1 MIITI
6 SGVPGSGKTTV
17 ANILS
22 EKLDMPFYSMG
33 GLRAKLAEERKISI
47 DELNAIGE
55 IDPTTDT
62 SVDEYQRELG
72 KTTDNFI
79 VEGRLSWHFI
89 PHSFKI
95 FLSCDLDEAARRI
108 FEARKHTRGR
118 EDEPMYRNVEE
129 ARRTIEERTASDVRR
144 YAMIYG
150 VDYREPSHYDLV
162 VDTTNLSGP
171 EVTAKAILEE
181 IESIARNA

>member
-6 SGVPGSGKTTV
+6 SGVPGSGKTSV
-17 ANILS
+17 AKILS
-22 EKLDMPFYSMG
+22 EKLSMPYYSMG

-89 PHSFKI
+89 PHSIKI
-95 FLSCDLDEAARRI
+95 FLSCDLDEAAKRI
-108 FEARKHTRGR
+108 FDARQHTKSR
-118 EDEPMYRNVEE
+118 EDEALYRNVEE
-129 ARRTIEERTASDVRR
+129 TRRAIEERTASDVRR
-144 YAMIYG
+144 YASIYG
-150 VDYREPSHYDLV
+150 VDYRDQSHYDFV
-162 VDTTNLSGP
+162 VDTTALSSP
-171 EVTAKAILEE
+171 EETANVILEQ
-181 IESIARNA
+181 IKAKR

>member
-17 ANILS
+17 AKLLS
-22 EKLDMPFYSMG
+22 EKLGMPYYSMG

-79 VEGRLSWHFI
+79 VEGRLSWYFI

-95 FLSCDLDEAARRI
+95 FLDCDLDEAAKRI
-108 FEARKHTRGR
+108 FDARKHTKGR
-118 EDEPMYRNVEE
+118 EDEPMYQDVEE
-129 ARRTIEERTASDVRR
+129 TRRAIEARTASDVRR
-144 YAMIYG
+144 YASIYG
-150 VDYREPSHYDLV
+150 VDYRKPEHYDLV
-162 VDTTNLSGP
+162 VNTTDLPTP
-171 EVTAKAILEE
+171 ETTLDRILE
-181 IESIARNA
+181 RLPVTR

>member
-17 ANILS
+17 AKILS
-22 EKLDMPFYSMG
+22 GKLGMPFYSMG
-33 GLRAKLAEERKISI
+33 GLRAKLAEDRKISI

-72 KTTDNFI
+72 KTKDNFI

-89 PHSFKI
+89 PHSIKI
-95 FLSCDLDEAARRI
+95 FLSCDLDEAAKRI
-108 FEARKHTRGR
+108 FEARKNTKMR
-118 EDEPMYRNVEE
+118 EDEAMYRNAEE
-129 ARRTIEERTASDVRR
+129 TRRAIEERTASDVRR
-144 YAMIYG
+144 YALIYG
-150 VDYREPSHYDLV
+150 VDYREPSHYDFV
-162 VDTTNLSGP
+162 IDTTNLPGP
-171 EVTAKAILEE
+171 EDTAAVILEK
-181 IESIARNA
+181 IDAKS

>member
-17 ANILS
+17 AKILS
-22 EKLDMPFYSMG
+22 EKLGMPFYSMG

-79 VEGRLSWHFI
+79 VEGRLSWYFI
-89 PHSFKI
+89 PHSFKV

-108 FEARKHTRGR
+108 YDSRKHTKGR
-118 EDEPMYRNVEE
+118 EDEPMYRNVEDT
-129 ARRTIEERTASDVRR
+129 RRIIEERTASDVRR
-144 YAMIYG
+144 YASIYG
-150 VDYREPSHYDLV
+150 VDYREPGHYDLV
-162 VDTTNLSGP
+162 IDTTKLPGP
-171 EVTAKAILEE
+171 EATAEAVLEQIKAK
-181 IESIARNA
+181 S

>member
-6 SGVPGSGKTTV
+6 SGVPGSGKTSV
-17 ANILS
+17 AKILS
-22 EKLDMPFYSMG
+22 EKLSMPYYSMG

-89 PHSFKI
+89 PHSIKI
-95 FLSCDLDEAARRI
+95 FLSCDLDEAAKRV
-108 FEARKHTRGR
+108 FDARKNTKSR
-118 EDEPMYRNVEE
+118 EDEALYRNVEE
-129 ARRTIEERTASDVRR
+129 TRRAIEERTASDVRR
-144 YAMIYG
+144 YASIYG
-150 VDYREPSHYDLV
+150 VDYRDQSHYDLV
-162 VDTTNLSGP
+162 VDTTNLSSP
-171 EVTAKAILEE
+171 EATANVILEQ
-181 IESIARNA
+181 IKAKR

>member
-22 EKLDMPFYSMG
+22 EKLGMPCYSMG

-72 KTTDNFI
+72 KTKDNFI
-79 VEGRLSWHFI
+79 VEGRLSWYFI
-89 PHSFKI
+89 PHSYKI
-95 FLSCDLDEAARRI
+95 FLSCDLDEAAKRI
-108 FEARKHTRGR
+108 FESRKHKGR

-129 ARRTIEERTASDVRR
+129 TRRAIEERTASDVRR
-144 YAMIYG
+144 YALIYG
-150 VDYREPSHYDLV
+150 VDYREGSHYDLV
-162 VDTTNLSGP
+162 IDTTKLVGP
-171 EVTAKAILEE
+171 EATADVILEQ
-181 IESIARNA
+181 IKNKR